1 MRTAGVAIR
10 LAGLLMVL
18 GLFGCRGGAPS
29 EPVRLGDYTI
39 LARLAPDP
47 PTTGENR
54 LLLEIKDAQRK
65 PVDGASLDVVVSMP
79 AMGAMPE
86 MRSGGRVV
94 GRGGGLYE
102 VTFTLQMLGDWIASV
117 RINAPGHSPADLRL
131 RISPPRRGVV
141 FETRED
147 EPPGSPATAA
157 STETGIGKAIE
168 VSPAR
173 QQLIGVTWGRVEQR
187 GLAIRLRAAGRIEVD
202 ESQLADVTLRY
213 PAFVEKLHVSRT
225 GQAVRRGERLI
236 SLYSP
241 ELLGAQQDYLQA
253 RSRNRALLAASEER
267 LKSWGFTAADL
278 ASLFER
284 GRAEPRVTLRS
295 PVTGTVLMK
304 NVVEGSRAEI
314 GTALFRI
321 GNLGRVWVLADLFQR
336 DAGVV
341 RTGQAAIMTVPG
353 LAGYTWKGTV
363 SFVYPTVDDRTR
375 ALRIR
380 LEFDNAEASLRPG
393 MNADVIVEAPV
404 GERLSVPDSALLR
417 SGEHAYVFVRRGP
430 GTLQPVEIQPGI
442 RGGDFTEVR
451 SGLQQGE
458 EVATAATF
466 LLSSEAQLRDALP
479 RWTTP

>member
-1 MRTAGVAIR
+1 MRTAGLAII
-10 LAGLLMVL
+10 LPELLMAL
-18 GLFGCRGGAPS
+18 TGCRGAAPS
-29 EPVRLGDYTI
+29 EPVRLGDY
-39 LARLAPDP
+39 AVSVRLAPDP

-54 LLLEIKDAQRK
+54 LLLELKDAQSK
-65 PVDGASLDVVVSMP
+65 PLDGASLDVLVSMP

-86 MRSGGRVV
+86 MRSGGQVAR
-94 GRGGGLYE
+94 RGGGLYE
-102 VTFTLQMLGDWIASV
+102 VTFTLQMLGDWAVSI
-117 RINAPGHSPADLRL
+117 RIDAPEHPPAELRL
-131 RISPPRRGVV
+131 HISPPRKGIV
-141 FETRED
+141 FEPGPAVTAED
-147 EPPGSPATAA
+147 GL
-157 STETGIGKAIE
+157 GRAIE

-173 QQLIGVTWGRVEQR
+173 QQLIGVTWGKVEQR
-187 GLAIRLRAAGRIEVD
+187 NLAIRLRAAGRIEVD

-225 GQAVRRGERLI
+225 GQTVRRGERLLR
-236 SLYSP
+236 LYSP

-253 RSRNRALLAASEER
+253 RIRNRALLAAAEER

-278 ASLFER
+278 AALFER

-295 PVTGTVLMK
+295 PVSGTILMK
-304 NVVEGSRAEI
+304 NVVEGARAEI

-336 DAGVV
+336 DAAVV
-341 RTGQAAIMTVPG
+341 RTGQPASMTVPG
-353 LAGYTWKGTV
+353 LTGSTWKGTV

-380 LEFDNAEASLRPG
+380 LEFDNSEAALRPG
-393 MNADVIVEAPV
+393 MSADVRIEAPL

-442 RGGDFTEVR
+442 RAGEFTEVR
-451 SGLQQGE
+451 AGLQPGE

-479 RWTTP
+479 RWSTP